1 MFNARTNIP
10 RMTDNV
16 DDLLKELRRK
26 NHEKKRRV
34 LASGVKTDREHI
46 AKASAGK
53 DREAV
58 KLIDETTMAKS
69 VVIKEYRDLHEVAS
83 RIKWKK

>member
-1 MFNARTNIP
+1 MPGQRFA

-16 DDLLKELRRK
+16 DDLLRELRRK

-34 LASGVKTDREHI
+34 LASGEKTAREHK

-53 DREAV
+53 DRKAA
-58 KLIDETTMAKS
+58 KLIDEETAARS
-69 VVIKEYRDLHEVAS
+69 VVIREYRDLHEVAS
-83 RIKWKK
+83 RVKGKK